1 MKRVAKPVFFIVALI
16 LALFACASF
25 LGYNSMYGDID
36 RVYLKGLDDIEWGMD
51 LGNGVQAVFAPSD
64 SEGVTDEQLQQA
76 VAVMEQRLINKGIT
90 DSEILLDSQNKQ
102 IVVRF
107 ALKPGKEAAD
117 EVQDLGRTGELAFY
131 AGTPLDSNTGMLSE
145 DPGDPLMTGDDVDY
159 AELVLYP
166 DSETGEMTPVVALT
180 FKEEAQ
186 QAWEDA
192 TREQIGSR
200 ISIFMD
206 SQMIS
211 APTVDEA
218 ITDGR
223 CVISGNFT
231 SGYAIDLVNQ
241 INGGALPF
249 SMIGSSYGTIS
260 PAYGEYTHRA
270 IAVTAVAALA
280 IAVVYMLV
288 RYRLSGV
295 VAGIALVAQLAAALA
310 AVTGFFAVLPSF
322 TLNVPAVLGTA
333 VAFALGI
340 AAQLHSASC
349 IKKQLASGKETDA
362 AVQAGFQDAFPL
374 ILDGCIVITLAAV
387 VMIAVFGPGNSMF
400 TSPVN
405 TLFSWLGLSGTAAGA
420 LYSFAYPLVVGV
432 ISTFLFHVLASRLM
446 LRSLTAFSGLK
457 KAWLYGGDK

>member
-241 INGGALPF
+241 INGGTLPF

-295 VAGIALVAQLAAALA
+295 VPASRWWRSWRRHWRRSPVSLRCC
-310 AVTGFFAVLPSF
+310 LPS
-322 TLNVPAVLGTA
+322 P
-333 VAFALGI
+333 
-340 AAQLHSASC
+340 
-349 IKKQLASGKETDA
+349 
-362 AVQAGFQDAFPL
+362 
-374 ILDGCIVITLAAV
+374 
-387 VMIAVFGPGNSMF
+387 
-400 TSPVN
+400 
-405 TLFSWLGLSGTAAGA
+405 
-420 LYSFAYPLVVGV
+420 
-432 ISTFLFHVLASRLM
+432 
-446 LRSLTAFSGLK
+446 
-457 KAWLYGGDK
+457 

>member
-310 AVTGFFAVLPSF
+310 AFTGFFAVLPSF

-446 LRSLTAFSGLK
+446 LRSLTAFSGLQ